1 MELEQTYSF
10 DQAEARERVRALA
23 DYLANKH
30 GMQVS
35 WLDEDRAHV
44 KGKYTVVAIDVEV
57 SVEPGKVLVKGKDPG
72 MLWRSPAKKYVSNK
86 LAAYLNPS
94 ASAAGLPRR

>member
-1 MELEQTYSF
+1 MELEHSHQF

-35 WLDEDRAHV
+35 WLDDDRAHV
-44 KGKYTVVAIDVEV
+44 KGKYTIVAIDVEV
-57 SVEPGKVLVKGKDPG
+57 AVEPGKVKVKGKDPG
-72 MLWRSPAKKYVSNK
+72 MLWRSPAKKYVAGK
-86 LAAYLNPS
+86 LEAYLNPA
-94 ASAAGLPRR
+94 ASAADLPRR

>member
-1 MELEQTYSF
+1 MELEHTHQF
-10 DQAEARERVRALA
+10 DQTEARERVRALA

-44 KGKYTVVAIDVEV
+44 KGKYTIVAIDVEV
-57 SVEPGKVLVKGKDPG
+57 SVEPGKVRVKGKDPG
-72 MLWRSPAKKYVSNK
+72 MLWRSPAKKYVSGK
-86 LAAYLNPS
+86 LESYLNPANNS
-94 ASAAGLPRR
+94 ADLPRR